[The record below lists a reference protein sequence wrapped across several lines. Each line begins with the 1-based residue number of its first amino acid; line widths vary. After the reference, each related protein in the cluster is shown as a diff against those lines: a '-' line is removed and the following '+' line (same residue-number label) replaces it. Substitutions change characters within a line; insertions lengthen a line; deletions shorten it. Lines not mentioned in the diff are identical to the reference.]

1 MMRRLLLLLLFL
13 FAAPAW
19 AKEAKLIFLHL
30 NDVYEVTPI
39 NGQGG
44 FAPLKTMLDR
54 ERKKAGTNGH
64 ATILS
69 GDFLSPSAMS
79 SVTKGTHMIALGNAI
94 GIDIAVPGNH
104 EFDFG
109 VENFRLR
116 IGESKFPWI
125 VANLFEP
132 DGKPFNN
139 LAPTH
144 VREMSGI
151 KVGFFGLITPATKG
165 LAGSVAMLGFEAV
178 VPAAERA
185 VKSLKEQGA
194 EIIVALTHLN
204 FDDDVALAR
213 SVPGIDLILGGHDHE
228 PMSRLESGTLI
239 HKSGQDARW
248 LGIIELAAMRD
259 EKGKLSIAH
268 SWRVDA
274 VRKLP
279 NDKNI
284 AALIGDY
291 EKQLSTALDQPVGK
305 SAVEL
310 DSRNETVRYRES
322 SFGNLIADAL
332 RHVHK
337 ADAALVNGG
346 GIRGNRV
353 RPAGET
359 LTRRDLIKELP
370 FGNVGVLVEVEG
382 AILREVLERTL
393 NRAGKGS
400 GSFPQISGMSLVY
413 DIAKPPGSRLV
424 SLEVA
429 GAPLEE
435 KRLYR
440 LAASDFL
447 VRGGDG
453 QIGLKGAKVLIDPS
467 AAQLITTEIEMYLQS
482 ASPYDPGL
490 APRIREVSEKR

>member
-1 MMRRLLLLLLFL
+1 MLRFLALLIFL
-13 FAAPAW
+13 FAGPAW
-19 AKEAKLIFLHL
+19 ADEAKLVFLHL

-39 NGQGG
+39 SGQGG
-44 FAPLKTMLDR
+44 FAPLKTLLDR
-54 ERKKAGTNGH
+54 ERKKAGERGH

-79 SVTKGTHMIALGNAI
+79 SVTKGAHMIALGNAI

-109 VENFRLR
+109 VENFRTRLA
-116 IGESKFPWI
+116 ESKFPWI
-125 VANLFEP
+125 VANLSEP

-144 VREMSGI
+144 IREMSGV
-151 KVGFFGLITPATKG
+151 KVGFFGLITPATKS
-165 LAGSVAMLGFEAV
+165 LAGSVATLGFEAV

-194 EIIVALTHLN
+194 EVIIALTHLN
-204 FDDDVALAR
+204 FDDDVTLSR

-248 LGIIELAAMRD
+248 LGIIELAAKRD
-259 EKGKLSIAH
+259 DKGKLSIAH
-268 SWRVDA
+268 SWRVEA
-274 VRKLP
+274 VRNLP
-279 NDKNI
+279 DDKSI
-284 AALIGDY
+284 AALIGDL
-291 EKQLSTALDQPVGK
+291 EKQFGQALDQPVGK

-322 SFGNLIADAL
+322 SFGNLVADAL

-346 GIRGNRV
+346 GIRGNRL
-353 RPAGET
+353 RAAGEA
-359 LTRRDLIKELP
+359 LTRRDLVKELP
-370 FGNVGVLVEVEG
+370 FGNVGILVEIEG
-382 AILREVLERTL
+382 KVLREVLERAL

-400 GSFPQISGMSLVY
+400 GSFPQVSGISLVY
-413 DIAKPPGSRLV
+413 DISKATGSRLV

-429 GAPLEE
+429 GAPLDD

-453 QIGLKGAKVLIDPS
+453 QVGLKGAKILIDPS
-467 AAQLITTEIEMYLQS
+467 AAQLITTEVETYLQS
-482 ASPYDPGL
+482 ASPYDPGP

>member
-1 MMRRLLLLLLFL
+1 MTSRLLLLLLFL

-19 AKEAKLIFLHL
+19 AKEAKLVFLHL

-39 NGQGG
+39 GGQGG
-44 FAPLKTMLDR
+44 FAPLKILLDR
-54 ERKKAGTNGH
+54 ERKKAGEGRH
-64 ATILS
+64 ATLLS

-79 SVTKGTHMIALGNAI
+79 SVTKGAHMITLGNAI
-94 GIDIAVPGNH
+94 GIDVAVPGNH

-109 VENFRLR
+109 VENFRTR

-125 VANLFEP
+125 VANLSEP

-139 LAPTH
+139 LAATH
-144 VREMSGI
+144 LREMAGI
-151 KVGFFGLITPATKG
+151 KVGFLGLITPATKNM
-165 LAGSVAMLGFEAV
+165 AGSVATLGFAAV
-178 VPAAERA
+178 IPAAELA
-185 VKSLKEQGA
+185 VKNLKEQGA

-204 FDDDVALAR
+204 FDDDVNLAR

-248 LGIIELAAMRD
+248 LGIIELAAKRD
-259 EKGKLSIAH
+259 DKGNLSIAH
-268 SWRVDA
+268 SWRVEA
-274 VRKLP
+274 VRNLP
-279 NDKNI
+279 DDKNI
-284 AALIGDY
+284 AALIGDL
-291 EKQLSTALDQPVGK
+291 EKKFGQALNQEVGK

-322 SFGNLIADAL
+322 NFGNLVADAL

-346 GIRGNRV
+346 GIRGNRL
-353 RPAGET
+353 RPAGEAI
-359 LTRRDLIKELP
+359 TRRDLIRELP

-382 AILREVLERTL
+382 AVLREVLERTL

-400 GSFPQISGMSLVY
+400 GSFPQVSGISLVY
-413 DIAKPPGSRLV
+413 DVTKPPGSRLV

-429 GAPLEE
+429 GVPLEE

-453 QIGLKGAKVLIDPS
+453 QVGLKGAKILIDVS
-467 AAQLITTEIEMYLQS
+467 AAQLITTEVEIYLQS
-482 ASPYDPGL
+482 ASPYDPGPT
-490 APRIREVSEKR
+490 PRIREASERR